1 MLGFIIYKIAELI
14 AILTPYP
21 VSYFISNTLAKL
33 WFLSGVNV
41 NTTKN
46 NISKVLNININDKK
60 IHKIAKL
67 IYINW
72 AKNIV
77 DFLKHPIISR
87 EKLKQRVKIVGLENL
102 DNALKKGKGIVI
114 FTAHIGN
121 FEWGACRIAVE
132 GYKIWGVSL
141 VRKNNLLNRFFE
153 SNRLSKGLK
162 TLYINRMVRVFKIL
176 RNNEI
181 VAIPTD
187 WDPLGRA
194 EPFIFFDKKAH
205 IPTGPVHIALSSG
218 APLIPSF
225 IMRKGKYNHLQ
236 IIGEPLKLCSEGDKK
251 TLISKNM
258 KKMVKVLE
266 KYIKDNIDQWEM
278 FHNIWAEE

>member
-14 AILTPYP
+14 AIFTPYP
-21 VSYFISNTLAKL
+21 VSYFISNTSARL

-41 NTTKN
+41 NTIKN
-46 NISKVLNININDKK
+46 NISKVLNLDINDKK
-60 IHKIAKL
+60 VHKIAKL

-77 DFLKHPIISR
+77 DFLKHPIISI

-102 DNALKKGKGIVI
+102 DKALKKGKGVVI

-121 FEWGACRIAVE
+121 FEWGACRVAAE

-141 VRKNNLLNRFFE
+141 VRKNNLLNKFFE
-153 SNRLSKGLK
+153 SNRSSKGVK
-162 TLYINRMVRVFKIL
+162 TLYVNRMLHVLKIL
-176 RNNEI
+176 KNNEI

-187 WDPLGRA
+187 WDPAGRA
-194 EPFIFFDKKAH
+194 EPFNFFGKKAY

-225 IMRKGKYNHLQ
+225 IIRKGKYNHLH
-236 IIGEPLKLCSEGDKK
+236 IIGEPVELLLEGDKK

-258 KKMVKVLE
+258 EKMIKVLE

-278 FHNIWAEE
+278 FHNIWVEE

>member
-21 VSYFISNTLAKL
+21 ISYFISDTMARL

-46 NISKVLNININDKK
+46 NISKVLNLDINDKK
-60 IHKIAKL
+60 VHKIAKL
-67 IYINW
+67 VYINW
-72 AKNIV
+72 ARNIV
-77 DFLKHPIISR
+77 DFLKHPIISK
-87 EKLKQRVKIVGLENL
+87 EKLKQRVEIVGFENL
-102 DNALKKGKGIVI
+102 DKALKKGKGVVI

-121 FEWGACRIAVE
+121 FEWGACRVAVE
-132 GYKIWGVSL
+132 GYNIWGVSL
-141 VRKNNLLNRFFE
+141 VRKNNLLNKFFQ

-162 TLYINRMVRVFKIL
+162 TLYINKMLHVLKIL
-176 RNNEI
+176 KNNEI

-187 WDPLGRA
+187 WDPVGRS
-194 EPFIFFDKKAH
+194 EPFNFFDKKAC
-205 IPTGPVHIALSSG
+205 IPTGPIHIALSSG

-225 IMRKGKYNHLQ
+225 IIRKDKYSHFQ
-236 IIGEPLKLCSEGDKK
+236 IIGEPIKLYLKGDKK

-258 KKMVKVLE
+258 KKMIKVLE
-266 KYIKDNIDQWEM
+266 KQIKDNIDQWEM
-278 FHNIWAEE
+278 FHNIWVE